1 MRLLVTRPAVEAEA
15 TAEQLRALGHAPI
28 VCPLLIVRQLTGVTV
43 ELDGVQALLFTSAAG
58 ARAFAAQRSERSIPV
73 IAVGDA
79 TADVARALRFMRVRS
94 AQGDG
99 SALVEYVRETLDPA
113 RGALLHVSARDVTDV
128 SAGLAAAGFEYR
140 RAILYEAAQA
150 TALPQQAASAV
161 RGGAFDGVL
170 FFSPRSANTFV
181 RLLQGAGLAGRCRDA
196 QAFCLSAAIAGEA
209 AALPWATVRTAPS
222 PNQAALLALLPAP
235 GT

>member
-79 TADVARALRFMRVRS
+79 RPTS
-94 AQGDG
+94 
-99 SALVEYVRETLDPA
+99 REPC
-113 RGALLHVSARDVTDV
+113 VS
-128 SAGLAAAGFEYR
+128 
-140 RAILYEAAQA
+140 
-150 TALPQQAASAV
+150 
-161 RGGAFDGVL
+161 
-170 FFSPRSANTFV
+170 
-181 RLLQGAGLAGRCRDA
+181 
-196 QAFCLSAAIAGEA
+196 
-209 AALPWATVRTAPS
+209 
-222 PNQAALLALLPAP
+222 
-235 GT
+235 